1 MMIRSLDPRD
11 ATVNGLGRRGD
22 ASEPTRCQPPH
33 ALRGDRAPA
42 SGVEISRPG
51 SNATTGIPE
60 RSGEP
65 TLDTATTTDE

>member
-42 SGVEISRPG
+42 SGIGASRPD
-51 SNATTGIPE
+51 SNATTGGPG

-65 TLDTATTTDE
+65 NRDTSTTDE